1 MKEKRTSRKVAGFV
15 GFFFGGGEYELSA
28 VTSTHRLVAR
38 TDTPPPQWDQITGVC
53 GHQNDWPGAVMST
66 QVTAVTMGMQ
76 LVKATG
82 APVLMSIRMGDF
94 YHHLSIWLANYNYLY
109 LQTLCLHCRRAKLM
123 NTSSFCGD
131 NTYSLHFTTL
141 KYTIHLLT
149 TVTILYNS
157 SLKWILPIWTVY
169 PLSKI
174 FHFHF
179 FPPPNLLQ
187 LSFYSQFT

>member
-1 MKEKRTSRKVAGFV
+1 MR
-15 GFFFGGGEYELSA
+15 
-28 VTSTHRLVAR
+28 
-38 TDTPPPQWDQITGVC
+38 
-53 GHQNDWPGAVMST
+53 
-66 QVTAVTMGMQ
+66 
-76 LVKATG
+76 
-82 APVLMSIRMGDF
+82 DF

-109 LQTLCLHCRRAKLM
+109 LQTLCLHCRRTKVM

-131 NTYSLHFTTL
+131 NTYNRHFTTL

-179 FPPPNLLQ
+179 FLPQFIATAILFSIYITLAVLDPHIQMRTCNICFSLSCLLPLALCLQ
-187 LSFYSQFT
+187 GFSIASQIIESSPFEG